1 MTRILLLAALAACT
15 TTYDYD
21 DVSAGAAD
29 PSHEL
34 QGKTST
40 QFVRGIY
47 ADLLGRA
54 PESYTFVLKIN
65 GQIYAQFPISEETQ
79 VTSTL
84 DGLGDSLPLRNLL
97 VAGMLHSTAAAV
109 PDKTAVADPRAFITD
124 QFKRLLGREP
134 NAYELQTFAAQ
145 WQTDPAVGPRA
156 VIRAIVGS
164 RAYQGQ

>member
-1 MTRILLLAALAACT
+1 MKRLLILATLAACT
-15 TTYDYD
+15 TTYDYN

-54 PESYTFVLKIN
+54 PESYVFVLKVN
-65 GQIYAQFPISEETQ
+65 GQILFQLPISEETE
-79 VTSTL
+79 VTTTL
-84 DGLGDSLPLRNLL
+84 DGLGDSQPLRNLL
-97 VAGMLHSTAAAV
+97 VIGMLHSSGAAI
-109 PDKTAVADPRAFITD
+109 PDKASITDSRAYITD

-134 NAYELQTFAAQ
+134 NTYELETFAAQ

-164 RAYQGQ
+164 RAYQSQ